1 MSTKE
6 TTRDAKRGPR
16 ASNER
21 DFEQERR
28 ALRQLIDHFRAE
40 PESNDDGGFYRNV
53 GRFIIRP
60 LMRPPWPGDKRH

>member
-1 MSTKE
+1 VSTKE
-6 TTRDAKRGPR
+6 TTREAKRGPR

-40 PESNDDGGFYRNV
+40 PESHDDGGFYRNV
-53 GRFIIRP
+53 GRIIIRP
-60 LMRPPWPGDKRH
+60 LMRPHWPDHKRH

>member
-6 TTRDAKRGPR
+6 TTRDAERRPR

-28 ALRQLIDHFRAE
+28 AFRQLIDHFRAE
-40 PESNDDGGFYRNV
+40 PESHDDGGFYRNV
-53 GRFIIRP
+53 GRIIIRP
-60 LMRPPWPGDKRH
+60 LMRPHLPGDKRH